1 MNLSINGLNGF
12 SIFSQKFGTAG
23 MLKSTQDK
31 LERQQ
36 KAQSQIEFF
45 ENQKENLKNMQC
57 DSIEDIARK
66 LEMFHSYEDQIA
78 AVKKQYNNEQMFHTM
93 DEARERGEQIAEL
106 AEDYAPKTEEVIM
119 VFLLINFFYSQYN
132 IALFH
137 SRKLQLGKSILQSHQ
152 KLFRLFVVHLFVL
165 CNKIALRL
173 YGINKSVVFKL
184 LIRLLHRVGVNCQR
198 NRHFSHRGKLV
209 VFL

>member
-1 MNLSINGLNGF
+1 MNLSINGLSGF
-12 SIFSQKFGTAG
+12 SVFSQRFGTAG

-57 DSIEDIARK
+57 DSIEEIARK

-106 AEDYAPKTEEVIM
+106 AEDYAHKTEEERKEEM
-119 VFLLINFFYSQYN
+119 VEEALGIEEKGGLTESMEEVQEITEEMVEELATENVELLDE
-132 IALFH
+132 AMTAEDEMLTETELFTPEEVKYK
-137 SRKLQLGKSILQSHQ
+137 RIDIL
-152 KLFRLFVVHLFVL
+152 
-165 CNKIALRL
+165 I
-173 YGINKSVVFKL
+173 
-184 LIRLLHRVGVNCQR
+184 
-198 NRHFSHRGKLV
+198 
-209 VFL
+209 

>member
-1 MNLSINGLNGF
+1 MNLSVNGLSGF
-12 SIFSQKFGTAG
+12 SVFSQRFGTAG

-93 DEARERGEQIAEL
+93 DEARERGEKIAEL
-106 AEDYAPKTEEVIM
+106 AEDYAPKTEEERKEEM
-119 VFLLINFFYSQYN
+119 VEEALGIEEKGGLTESMEEVQEITEEMVEELATENVELLDEAMTAESEVLAETAVLPPEEVKY
-132 IALFH
+132 
-137 SRKLQLGKSILQSHQ
+137 KKMDIL
-152 KLFRLFVVHLFVL
+152 
-165 CNKIALRL
+165 I
-173 YGINKSVVFKL
+173 
-184 LIRLLHRVGVNCQR
+184 
-198 NRHFSHRGKLV
+198 
-209 VFL
+209 

>member
-1 MNLSINGLNGF
+1 MNLSVNGLSGF
-12 SIFSQKFGTAG
+12 SVFSQRFGTAG

-93 DEARERGEQIAEL
+93 DEARERGEKIAEL
-106 AEDYAPKTEEVIM
+106 AEDYAPKTEEERKEEM
-119 VFLLINFFYSQYN
+119 VEEALGIEEKGGLTESMEEVQEITEEMVEELATENAELLDEAMTAESEVLADTAVLPPEEVKYKKID
-132 IALFH
+132 
-137 SRKLQLGKSILQSHQ
+137 IL
-152 KLFRLFVVHLFVL
+152 
-165 CNKIALRL
+165 I
-173 YGINKSVVFKL
+173 
-184 LIRLLHRVGVNCQR
+184 
-198 NRHFSHRGKLV
+198 
-209 VFL
+209 

>member
-93 DEARERGEQIAEL
+93 DEARERGEKIAEL
-106 AEDYAPKTEEVIM
+106 AEDYAPKTEEERKEEM
-119 VFLLINFFYSQYN
+119 VEEALGIEEKGGLTESMEEVQEITEEMVEELATENVELLDE
-132 IALFH
+132 AMTAEDEMLTETELFTPEEVKYK
-137 SRKLQLGKSILQSHQ
+137 RIDIL
-152 KLFRLFVVHLFVL
+152 
-165 CNKIALRL
+165 I
-173 YGINKSVVFKL
+173 
-184 LIRLLHRVGVNCQR
+184 
-198 NRHFSHRGKLV
+198 
-209 VFL
+209 

>member
-1 MNLSINGLNGF
+1 MNLSINGLSGV
-12 SIFSQKFGTAG
+12 SVFSQRFGTAG

-78 AVKKQYNNEQMFHTM
+78 AVKKQYNNE
-93 DEARERGEQIAEL
+93 
-106 AEDYAPKTEEVIM
+106 
-119 VFLLINFFYSQYN
+119 
-132 IALFH
+132 
-137 SRKLQLGKSILQSHQ
+137 
-152 KLFRLFVVHLFVL
+152 
-165 CNKIALRL
+165 
-173 YGINKSVVFKL
+173 
-184 LIRLLHRVGVNCQR
+184 
-198 NRHFSHRGKLV
+198 
-209 VFL
+209 

>member
-1 MNLSINGLNGF
+1 MNLSVNGLNGF
-12 SIFSQKFGTAG
+12 SIFSKKFETAG

-93 DEARERGEQIAEL
+93 DEARERGEKIAEL
-106 AEDYAPKTEEVIM
+106 AEDYAPKTEEE
-119 VFLLINFFYSQYN
+119 
-132 IALFH
+132 
-137 SRKLQLGKSILQSHQ
+137 RK
-152 KLFRLFVVHLFVL
+152 
-165 CNKIALRL
+165 
-173 YGINKSVVFKL
+173 
-184 LIRLLHRVGVNCQR
+184 
-198 NRHFSHRGKLV
+198 
-209 VFL
+209 

>member
-1 MNLSINGLNGF
+1 MNLSVNGLSGF
-12 SIFSQKFGTAG
+12 SVFSQRFGTAG

-57 DSIEDIARK
+57 DSIEEIARK

-93 DEARERGEQIAEL
+93 DEARERGEKIAEL
-106 AEDYAPKTEEVIM
+106 AEDYAPKTEEERKEEM
-119 VFLLINFFYSQYN
+119 VEEALGIEEKGGLTESMEEVQEITEEMVEELATENVELLDEAM
-132 IALFH
+132 IAEDEMLTETELLTPEEV
-137 SRKLQLGKSILQSHQ
+137 RYKRIDIL
-152 KLFRLFVVHLFVL
+152 
-165 CNKIALRL
+165 I
-173 YGINKSVVFKL
+173 
-184 LIRLLHRVGVNCQR
+184 
-198 NRHFSHRGKLV
+198 
-209 VFL
+209 

>member
-1 MNLSINGLNGF
+1 MNLSINGLSGF
-12 SIFSQKFGTAG
+12 SVFSQRFGTAG

-106 AEDYAPKTEEVIM
+106 AEDYGPRTEEERKEEM
-119 VFLLINFFYSQYN
+119 VEEALGIEEKGGLTESMEEVQEITEEMVEELATENVELLDEVMNAEDEMLTETELLTPEEVRYKRID
-132 IALFH
+132 
-137 SRKLQLGKSILQSHQ
+137 IL
-152 KLFRLFVVHLFVL
+152 
-165 CNKIALRL
+165 I
-173 YGINKSVVFKL
+173 
-184 LIRLLHRVGVNCQR
+184 
-198 NRHFSHRGKLV
+198 
-209 VFL
+209 

>member
-1 MNLSINGLNGF
+1 MNLSVNGLSGF
-12 SIFSQKFGTAG
+12 SVFSQRFGTAG

-31 LERQQ
+31 SERQQ

-93 DEARERGEQIAEL
+93 DEARERGEKIAEL
-106 AEDYAPKTEEVIM
+106 AEDYAPKTEEERKEEM
-119 VFLLINFFYSQYN
+119 VEEALGIEEKGGLTEGMEEVQKITEEMVEELATENAELLDEAMTAESEVLADTAVLPPEEVKYKKID
-132 IALFH
+132 
-137 SRKLQLGKSILQSHQ
+137 IL
-152 KLFRLFVVHLFVL
+152 
-165 CNKIALRL
+165 I
-173 YGINKSVVFKL
+173 
-184 LIRLLHRVGVNCQR
+184 
-198 NRHFSHRGKLV
+198 
-209 VFL
+209 

>member
-1 MNLSINGLNGF
+1 MKLSVNGLSGF
-12 SIFSQKFGTAG
+12 SVFSQRFGTAG

-45 ENQKENLKNMQC
+45 ENQKENLKNIQC

-93 DEARERGEQIAEL
+93 DEARERGEKIAEL
-106 AEDYAPKTEEVIM
+106 AEDYAPKTEEERKEEM
-119 VFLLINFFYSQYN
+119 VEEALGIEEKGGLTEGMEEVQEITKEMVEELATENAELLDEAMTAESEVLAETAVLPPEEVKYKKID
-132 IALFH
+132 
-137 SRKLQLGKSILQSHQ
+137 IL
-152 KLFRLFVVHLFVL
+152 
-165 CNKIALRL
+165 I
-173 YGINKSVVFKL
+173 
-184 LIRLLHRVGVNCQR
+184 
-198 NRHFSHRGKLV
+198 
-209 VFL
+209 

>member
-1 MNLSINGLNGF
+1 MNLSINGLSGF
-12 SIFSQKFGTAG
+12 SVFSQRFGTAG

-57 DSIEDIARK
+57 DSIEEIARK

-106 AEDYAPKTEEVIM
+106 AEDYAHKTEEERKEEM
-119 VFLLINFFYSQYN
+119 VEEALGIEEKGGLTESMEEVQEITEEMVEELATENVELLDEAMTAEDEMLTETELLTPEEVRYKRID
-132 IALFH
+132 
-137 SRKLQLGKSILQSHQ
+137 IL
-152 KLFRLFVVHLFVL
+152 
-165 CNKIALRL
+165 I
-173 YGINKSVVFKL
+173 
-184 LIRLLHRVGVNCQR
+184 
-198 NRHFSHRGKLV
+198 
-209 VFL
+209 

>member
-1 MNLSINGLNGF
+1 MNLSVNGLSGF
-12 SIFSQKFGTAG
+12 SVFSQRFGTAG

-93 DEARERGEQIAEL
+93 DEARERGEKIAEL
-106 AEDYAPKTEEVIM
+106 AEDYAPKTEEERKEEM
-119 VFLLINFFYSQYN
+119 VEEALGIEEKGGLTEGMEEVQKITEEMVEELATENAELLDEVMTAESEVLADTAVLPPEEVKYKKID
-132 IALFH
+132 
-137 SRKLQLGKSILQSHQ
+137 IL
-152 KLFRLFVVHLFVL
+152 
-165 CNKIALRL
+165 I
-173 YGINKSVVFKL
+173 
-184 LIRLLHRVGVNCQR
+184 
-198 NRHFSHRGKLV
+198 
-209 VFL
+209 

>member
-1 MNLSINGLNGF
+1 MNLSVNGLSGF
-12 SIFSQKFGTAG
+12 SVFSQRFGTAG

-57 DSIEDIARK
+57 DSIEEIARK

-93 DEARERGEQIAEL
+93 DEARERGEKIAEL
-106 AEDYAPKTEEVIM
+106 AEDYAPKTEEERKEEM
-119 VFLLINFFYSQYN
+119 VEEALGIEEKGGLTEGMEEVQKITEEMVEELATENAELLDEAMTAESEVLADTAVLPPEEVKYKKID
-132 IALFH
+132 
-137 SRKLQLGKSILQSHQ
+137 IL
-152 KLFRLFVVHLFVL
+152 
-165 CNKIALRL
+165 I
-173 YGINKSVVFKL
+173 
-184 LIRLLHRVGVNCQR
+184 
-198 NRHFSHRGKLV
+198 
-209 VFL
+209 

>member
-1 MNLSINGLNGF
+1 MNFSVNGF
-12 SIFSQKFGTAG
+12 NGISIFSQRFGTAG

-36 KAQSQIEFF
+36 KAQNQIEFF

-93 DEARERGEQIAEL
+93 DEARERGEQIAEH
-106 AEDYAPKTEEVIM
+106 AEDYAPKTEEERKEEM
-119 VFLLINFFYSQYN
+119 VEEALNIEEKGGLTECMEDVQEITEEMAEELSIENLEVFDETITEEGEVLTGTELLTPEEVKYKRID
-132 IALFH
+132 
-137 SRKLQLGKSILQSHQ
+137 IL
-152 KLFRLFVVHLFVL
+152 
-165 CNKIALRL
+165 I
-173 YGINKSVVFKL
+173 
-184 LIRLLHRVGVNCQR
+184 
-198 NRHFSHRGKLV
+198 
-209 VFL
+209 

>member
-1 MNLSINGLNGF
+1 MNLSVNGLSGF
-12 SIFSQKFGTAG
+12 SVFSQRFGTAG

-93 DEARERGEQIAEL
+93 DEARERGEKIAEL
-106 AEDYAPKTEEVIM
+106 AEDYAPKTEEERKEEM
-119 VFLLINFFYSQYN
+119 VEEALGIEEKGGLTESMEEVQEITEEMVEELATENVELLDE
-132 IALFH
+132 AMTAEDEMLTETELFTPEEVKNK
-137 SRKLQLGKSILQSHQ
+137 RIDIL
-152 KLFRLFVVHLFVL
+152 
-165 CNKIALRL
+165 I
-173 YGINKSVVFKL
+173 
-184 LIRLLHRVGVNCQR
+184 
-198 NRHFSHRGKLV
+198 
-209 VFL
+209 

>member
-1 MNLSINGLNGF
+1 MNLSVNGLSGF
-12 SIFSQKFGTAG
+12 SVFSQGFGTAG

-78 AVKKQYNNEQMFHTM
+78 AVKKQYNSEQMFHTM
-93 DEARERGEQIAEL
+93 DEARERGEKIAEL
-106 AEDYAPKTEEVIM
+106 AEDYAPKTEEERKEEM
-119 VFLLINFFYSQYN
+119 VEEALGIEEKGGLTESMEEVQEITEEMVEELATENVELLDEAMTAESEVLAETELLPQEEVKYKRID
-132 IALFH
+132 
-137 SRKLQLGKSILQSHQ
+137 IL
-152 KLFRLFVVHLFVL
+152 
-165 CNKIALRL
+165 I
-173 YGINKSVVFKL
+173 
-184 LIRLLHRVGVNCQR
+184 
-198 NRHFSHRGKLV
+198 
-209 VFL
+209 

>member
-1 MNLSINGLNGF
+1 MNLSVNGLSGF
-12 SIFSQKFGTAG
+12 SIFSQRFGTAG

-78 AVKKQYNNEQMFHTM
+78 AVKKQYKNEQMFHTM
-93 DEARERGEQIAEL
+93 DEARERGEKIAEL
-106 AEDYAPKTEEVIM
+106 AEDYAPKTEEERKEEM
-119 VFLLINFFYSQYN
+119 VEEALGIEEKGGLTEGMEEVQKITEEMVEELATENAELLDEAMTAESEVLADTAVLPPEEVKYKRID
-132 IALFH
+132 
-137 SRKLQLGKSILQSHQ
+137 ILI
-152 KLFRLFVVHLFVL
+152 K
-165 CNKIALRL
+165 
-173 YGINKSVVFKL
+173 Y
-184 LIRLLHRVGVNCQR
+184 
-198 NRHFSHRGKLV
+198 
-209 VFL
+209 

>member
-57 DSIEDIARK
+57 DSIEEIARK

-93 DEARERGEQIAEL
+93 DEARERGEQIAEH
-106 AEDYAPKTEEVIM
+106 AEDYAPKTEEERKEEM
-119 VFLLINFFYSQYN
+119 VEEALGIEEKGGLTESMEEVQEITEEMVEELATENVELLDEAMTAEDEMLTETEIFTPEEVKYKR
-132 IALFH
+132 ID
-137 SRKLQLGKSILQSHQ
+137 IL
-152 KLFRLFVVHLFVL
+152 
-165 CNKIALRL
+165 I
-173 YGINKSVVFKL
+173 
-184 LIRLLHRVGVNCQR
+184 
-198 NRHFSHRGKLV
+198 
-209 VFL
+209 

>member
-1 MNLSINGLNGF
+1 MNLSVNGLSGF
-12 SIFSQKFGTAG
+12 SVFSQRFGTAG

-93 DEARERGEQIAEL
+93 DEARERGEKIAEL
-106 AEDYAPKTEEVIM
+106 AEDYAPKTEEERKEEM
-119 VFLLINFFYSQYN
+119 VEEALCIEEKGGLTESMEEVQEITEEMVEELATENAELLDEAMTSESEVLADTAVLPPEEVKYKKID
-132 IALFH
+132 
-137 SRKLQLGKSILQSHQ
+137 IL
-152 KLFRLFVVHLFVL
+152 
-165 CNKIALRL
+165 I
-173 YGINKSVVFKL
+173 
-184 LIRLLHRVGVNCQR
+184 
-198 NRHFSHRGKLV
+198 
-209 VFL
+209 

>member
-1 MNLSINGLNGF
+1 MNLSINGLSGF
-12 SIFSQKFGTAG
+12 SVFSQRFGTAG

-36 KAQSQIEFF
+36 KAQNQIEFF

-106 AEDYAPKTEEVIM
+106 AEDYAPKTEEERKEEM
-119 VFLLINFFYSQYN
+119 VEEALGIEEKGGLTEGMEEVQKITEEMVEELATENAELLDEAMTAESEVLADTAVLPPEEVKYKKID
-132 IALFH
+132 
-137 SRKLQLGKSILQSHQ
+137 IL
-152 KLFRLFVVHLFVL
+152 
-165 CNKIALRL
+165 I
-173 YGINKSVVFKL
+173 
-184 LIRLLHRVGVNCQR
+184 
-198 NRHFSHRGKLV
+198 
-209 VFL
+209 